1 MHFSFGFR
9 KGLGRDRLT
18 PEQQEV
24 VRRFERGEITA
35 KEAERLLGEG
45 AYAFEFSVGNGS
57 DSEGDSVPG
66 PPEKPAFESPEDV
79 RARELVERI
88 AREVDEET
96 RG

>member
-18 PEQQEV
+18 PEEQEV

-45 AYAFEFSVGNGS
+45 A
-57 DSEGDSVPG
+57 
-66 PPEKPAFESPEDV
+66 
-79 RARELVERI
+79 
-88 AREVDEET
+88 
-96 RG
+96 